1 MLNGSN
7 WIKPLVLALG
17 LFSSTA
23 IAHVHLAQ
31 TVPPRESEVSMAP
44 DKLSLTFSAEV
55 RLIKL
60 VLTNSQG
67 TAIDFGFKP
76 VVKAAKNVSFP
87 VPALPADEYDV
98 EWTVMGNDG
107 HKMEDSYSFT
117 ILSGHSHH
125 AGH

>member
-1 MLNGSN
+1 MLNGSI

-44 DKLSLTFSAEV
+44 EMLSLTFSAEV

-87 VPALPADEYDV
+87 VPALPADDYDV

>member
-1 MLNGSN
+1 MLNVAN
-7 WIKPLVLALG
+7 WLRSVILAGG
-17 LFSSTA
+17 LISTTA

-44 DKLSLTFSAEV
+44 EMLSLTFSAEV

-76 VVKAAKNVSFP
+76 VVKAAKTVSFP
-87 VPALPADEYDV
+87 VPALPADDYDV

>member
-17 LFSSTA
+17 LISSTA

-60 VLTNSQG
+60 VLINSQG

-76 VVKAAKNVSFP
+76 VVKAAKTVSFP

-125 AGH
+125 ADH